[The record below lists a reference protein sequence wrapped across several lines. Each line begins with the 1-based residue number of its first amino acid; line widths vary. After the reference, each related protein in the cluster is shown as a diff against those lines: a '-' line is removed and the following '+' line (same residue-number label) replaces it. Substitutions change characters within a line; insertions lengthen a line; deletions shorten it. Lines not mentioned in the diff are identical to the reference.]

1 MLNSLH
7 LRRHHHLFPLS
18 IPARL
23 LFASPPPFRS
33 EIAKKKVGGGG
44 KRGRKV
50 FTKNDG
56 LKLSCVIIFHALG
69 YRKIDKLEYSGRG
82 KEEGKISE

>member
-7 LRRHHHLFPLS
+7 LRRRHHLFPVS

-23 LFASPPPFRS
+23 LFASPPPLRS
-33 EIAKKKVGGGG
+33 EIAKKGRWGG

-56 LKLSCVIIFHALG
+56 LKLSCVIIFHTLG
-69 YRKIDKLEYSGRG
+69 YREIDKLEYSGR
-82 KEEGKISE
+82 KKREGTISE